1 MRRCYLRYVAGG
13 PLEQRADTIVLDVG
27 GADINGSYRD
37 VFPNPPFRYWV
48 ADIAPGTGVDVV
60 LSDPYRIPLPEGSV
74 DIVISG
80 QTMEHIEFFWRTFE
94 EMVRIVRPDGF
105 VFLILPSAGPI
116 HRYPVDCYR
125 FLPDAYD
132 VLAKYAGCTP
142 VEVWRDERGPWCD
155 LVGVFR
161 RADAPPL
168 PAVTQRRAPAPL
180 PWSGP
185 PGTAEEE
192 ALDGAASNLDVLARL
207 HRELEPAHYLEIGVR
222 HGASLTL
229 ARGPATGVDPAPA
242 LDRSLPSTTRVVPLT
257 SDEFF
262 AEPAGAITPDL
273 CFIDGMH
280 LLEHALRDFMNFERC
295 AAPGAVTV
303 IDDIFP
309 NHPAQAERERRTR
322 AWTGD
327 VWLLVEVLQR
337 YRPDLFL
344 LPLDAA
350 PAGLLLV
357 AGLDPGNRVLWD
369 SYNPIVREA
378 RERGGPPQ
386 SVIARQGAI
395 DPSSD
400 AVRRVIEALKG
411 ARVEGCAPHEIVTR
425 LRLAREDDTAR
436 RPLSRSDTP
445 KLSVIVISYNMAR
458 EVPRTI
464 RSLSPTMQ
472 RDIEPGD
479 YEVILIDNGS
489 TQTYDENELRR
500 LVPGLAMYRMQN
512 ATVSPVPAVNFGLT
526 VARGDLV
533 GVCIDGAR
541 MASPGLLSKALA
553 ASRLHRRPMIGTI
566 AFHLGPDVQMES
578 VKHGYN
584 QAIEDELLA
593 RVGWEAD
600 GYRLFTISAFAGS
613 SAGGWFELP
622 AESNAF
628 FLRAEHWR
636 ALGGW
641 DEGFVTPGGGLVNL
655 DTWARVCADPT
666 GELIMLLGEATF
678 HQVHGGIATNNLDS
692 PFETFHEEYRRLR
705 GRSYERPTRQPLY
718 FGTLPETARTSL
730 RFSLER
736 L

>member
-1 MRRCYLRYVAGG
+1 
-13 PLEQRADTIVLDVG
+13 
-27 GADINGSYRD
+27 
-37 VFPNPPFRYWV
+37 
-48 ADIAPGTGVDVV
+48 
-60 LSDPYRIPLPEGSV
+60 
-74 DIVISG
+74 
-80 QTMEHIEFFWRTFE
+80 
-94 EMVRIVRPDGF
+94 
-105 VFLILPSAGPI
+105 
-116 HRYPVDCYR
+116 
-125 FLPDAYD
+125 
-132 VLAKYAGCTP
+132 
-142 VEVWRDERGPWCD
+142 
-155 LVGVFR
+155 
-161 RADAPPL
+161 
-168 PAVTQRRAPAPL
+168 
-180 PWSGP
+180 
-185 PGTAEEE
+185 
-192 ALDGAASNLDVLARL
+192 
-207 HRELEPAHYLEIGVR
+207 LEIGVR
-222 HGASLTL
+222 HGVSLAL
-229 ARGPATGVDPAPA
+229 ARGPATGVDPEPA
-242 LDRSLPSTTRVVPLT
+242 IDHNLPPTTRVVPLT

-262 AEPAGAITPDL
+262 AELPSGVTPDL

-280 LLEHALRDFMNFERC
+280 IFEYALRDFMNFERC
-295 AAPGAVTV
+295 APPGAVAV
-303 IDDIFP
+303 INNIFP
-309 NHPAQAERERRTR
+309 NHPAQAERRRRTY

-327 VWLLVEVLQR
+327 VWQLARVLQR

-344 LPLDAA
+344 LPLDAT

-357 AGLDPGNRVLWD
+357 AGLDPTNRVLWD
-369 SYNPIVREA
+369 AYNTIVRGVWECL
-378 RERGGPPQ
+378 ETPH
-386 SVIARQGAI
+386 SVIERQGRI

-400 AVRRVIEALKG
+400 AVRRVIETLKG
-411 ARVEGCAPHEIVTR
+411 ARTEACPPYEIVTR
-425 LRLAREDDTAR
+425 LRLAREDKTAR
-436 RPLSRSDTP
+436 RALSRPDTP

-458 EVPRTI
+458 ELPRTI
-464 RSLSPTMQ
+464 RSLSPAMQ
-472 RDIEPGD
+472 RDIEPVD

-489 TQTYDENELRR
+489 TQTYDESELRR
-500 LVPGLAMYRMQN
+500 LLPGLVTYRMQN

-541 MASPGLLSKALA
+541 IVSPGLLSKALA
-553 ASRLHRRPMIGTI
+553 AARLHKRPVIGTI

-578 VKHGYN
+578 VKQGYN
-584 QAIEDELLA
+584 QAMEDELLA
-593 RVGWEAD
+593 RNGWEAD

-692 PFETFHEEYRRLR
+692 PFEMFHEEYRRLR
-705 GRSYERPTRQPLY
+705 GRPYERPTRQPLY
-718 FGTLPETARTSL
+718 FGMLPETMRTSL